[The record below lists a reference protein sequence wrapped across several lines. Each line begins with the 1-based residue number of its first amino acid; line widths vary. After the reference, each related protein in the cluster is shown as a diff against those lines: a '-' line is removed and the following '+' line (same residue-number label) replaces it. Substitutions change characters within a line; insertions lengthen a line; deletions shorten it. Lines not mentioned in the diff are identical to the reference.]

1 VTPRGRPASRTGRA
15 IAHRRATLAVALLA
29 SAVACQPATSPGPS
43 PATSAP
49 EASPTAA
56 ASAPAPTHAPTGWL
70 RSPVQASLADTSL
83 RAVAWTGERFLAT
96 TWTGDSG
103 IADSTDGMTWHPQPR
118 FDTTARTSGP
128 TILGIGPLGI
138 IGIGGGSN
146 GDFAVWRST
155 DGLSWEAAPLQPAF
169 EPRDGAFQELESI
182 VGTEHGWLAVGSE
195 FYMCTPA
202 CPLRGLV
209 LTSSDGLQ
217 WNRLPEQPA
226 LRAAAIHAVA
236 RTPTGYLAVGSVL
249 VDPERAEAG
258 RRGAGWTSVDGIT
271 WASMDPTAFAV
282 PNGWV
287 PRDGPTDV
295 ILRGIAAGERT
306 VVIGDA
312 RPVNDPADTDVPPI
326 AIAWVLDAPPTVS
339 RIGNHIDDLVLSIV
353 AVPGGFLAVTSAA
366 PECRTGVWTSAD
378 GAAWSCAA
386 DGDAFA
392 DAMVD
397 AVAAS
402 PGLEILVGAS
412 TGEPPM
418 GVAWIRAP

>member
-1 VTPRGRPASRTGRA
+1 V
-15 IAHRRATLAVALLA
+15 AHHRATFAVALLA
-29 SAVACQPATSPGPS
+29 SVVACEPATSPGPS
-43 PATSAP
+43 PAASAV

-56 ASAPAPTHAPTGWL
+56 ASTLAPTHAPTGWL
-70 RSPVQASLADTSL
+70 RSPAQASLADTSL
-83 RAVAWTGERFLAT
+83 RGVAWTGERFLAA

-103 IADSTDGMTWHPQPR
+103 IADSTDGLVWHSQPR
-118 FDTTARTSGP
+118 FATTPRTSGP
-128 TILGIGPLGI
+128 TSIGVGPLGI

-155 DGLSWEAAPLQPAF
+155 DGLAWEAASLQPAF
-169 EPRDGAFQELESI
+169 EPRDGVFQELGSI
-182 VGTEHGWLAVGSE
+182 VGTERGWLAVGRE
-195 FYMCTPA
+195 FFMCTPA

-217 WNRLPEQPA
+217 WNRLPEQQA
-226 LRAAAIHAVA
+226 LRFAAMDAVA

-249 VDPERAEAG
+249 VDPEHAEAG

-271 WASMDPTAFAV
+271 WAPMDPTAFAV
-282 PNGWV
+282 PDGWV
-287 PRDGPTDV
+287 PGGGPTDV

-312 RPVNDPADTDVPPI
+312 RPVDDPADTYVPPI

-339 RIGNHIDDLVLSIV
+339 RIGDHIDDLAISIV

-366 PECRTGVWTSAD
+366 PECRTGVWASPD
-378 GAAWSCAA
+378 GTAWTCAA
-386 DGDAFA
+386 EGDAFT
-392 DAMVD
+392 DAFVYG
-397 AVAAS
+397 AAAS

-418 GVAWIRAP
+418 GVAWVRTP